1 MSLRACPKKP
11 EKLASEFS
19 PKMRISEK
27 EGRNSHFTLITGLY
41 NQRQNHWTLE

>member
-19 PKMRISEK
+19 PKMEFQRRNAETLTSHSLLDFTIKGRIIE
-27 EGRNSHFTLITGLY
+27 Y
-41 NQRQNHWTLE
+41 